1 MKSSSIILIFTMALI
16 VVLGLSAAL
25 DSGRL
30 SAADPAG
37 LSEEYLRDEQN
48 IVSGRNVFLARC
60 TYCHAKRGVGKAPQL
75 RPSAR
80 EPDFIFDRITNGYQ
94 GMPNWGSTL
103 PEDQRR
109 ALVAYI
115 RSDPDKY

>member
-1 MKSSSIILIFTMALI
+1 MLIFTAALI
-16 VVLGLSAAL
+16 AVLGVLTAL

-30 SAADPAG
+30 SAAGPAG
-37 LSEEYLRDEQN
+37 LSEEFLLDERQ
-48 IVSGRNVFLARC
+48 IVFGRNVFLARC
-60 TYCHAKRGVGKAPQL
+60 TYCHAKRGIGKAPQL

-80 EPDFIFDRITNGYQ
+80 EADFIFDRITNGYQ
-94 GMPNWGSTL
+94 GMPNWSLTL
-103 PEDQRR
+103 REDERR